1 MARMMT
7 RINYYNAL
15 DLFKDTPEVLEALR
29 GLDTSE
35 KAGFR
40 MELYLDD
47 VGQTAQYRIGH
58 ANMST
63 PRITQLS
70 ESQMITDNYVNM
82 KSWAQKKG
90 LKFELV

>member
-1 MARMMT
+1 MMMG
-7 RINYYNAL
+7 RVSYYLAL
-15 DLFKDTPEVLEALR
+15 DLFKDTPEMLEALR
-29 GLDTSE
+29 GLDTTE

-40 MELYLDD
+40 MEIYIDD
-47 VGQTAQYRIGH
+47 VTQIAQYRIGH

-70 ESQMITDNYVNM
+70 ESQMITDNYANI

-90 LKFELV
+90 IKFELV